1 MYNYIYVYAIVI
13 KYLLMYY
20 KWNKWLRIVSSWNSI
35 YFHTLAEKPGLLTT
49 NNSTNTSFIFM
60 LLTLFCTCLSSLN
73 IYAPLKLTI
82 ILGQRRASLIA
93 QLVENL
99 PGVGSIF
106 LLQGINPGIELGF
119 PALQADSLL
128 TELSGKPSSVQE

>member
-1 MYNYIYVYAIVI
+1 MFYIFLRQTWKCLEMNKYNYIYVYAIVI
-13 KYLLMYY
+13 KYFLMYY

-49 NNSTNTSFIFM
+49 NNSRSTSFIFM

-73 IYAPLKLTI
+73 IYAHLKLTI

-93 QLVENL
+93 QLIENL
-99 PGVGSIF
+99 PGVQETPVRF
-106 LLQGINPGIELGF
+106 LGWSPGEGIYSPLQ
-119 PALQADSLL
+119 
-128 TELSGKPSSVQE
+128 